1 MDKRY
6 DTLSD
11 NEIIALI
18 KSKDD
23 DAMDYMMQKYGN
35 LVKKEIRTV
44 YLIGGD
50 TDDLIQEG
58 MIGLFKA
65 IRDYESD
72 KGAVFSTFA
81 TLCIRRQIQNAIKN
95 SNRKKHSPLNTY
107 ISIYDA
113 QELGDKYILEDMQ
126 SAEDVVN
133 PEDMIIEKE
142 QKNVIAGLIK
152 TKLSPYEKK
161 VLILYF
167 DGLSYSE
174 IGDRLGKTAKSVNN
188 ALQRIR
194 NKISL
199 TQ

>member
-1 MDKRY
+1 MDNRY

-18 KSKDD
+18 KAKDD
-23 DAMDYMMQKYGN
+23 DAMEYMMQKYGN

-107 ISIYDA
+107 ISIYEA
-113 QELGDKYILEDMQ
+113 QEQGDKYIFEDMQ
-126 SAEDVVN
+126 SSEEVVN
-133 PEDMIIEKE
+133 PEDMIIAKE

-152 TKLSPYEKK
+152 TKLSPFEKK

-167 DGLSYSE
+167 DGLSYNE
-174 IGDRLGKTAKSVNN
+174 IGERLGKSSKSVNN